1 MSLKI
6 LQETLGRLFDKKN
19 GCPWHAEQSHESL
32 SPYLIEEAYELKGAL
47 AGTDNGALKD
57 ELGDVLLQVLL
68 HAQIA
73 ENQGHFTFDD
83 VCKGLSDKI
92 RQRQPYMF
100 TGEDTSNLTSDDVF
114 RLWLENKE
122 KSKKKAS
129 QDLETPKLPALIA
142 AQKIQGK
149 AASYNFEWR
158 NLTNVL
164 AKIEEELSELKEALQ
179 KKDKAHI
186 KEELG
191 DLLFVLA
198 NLGRYIDIDA
208 EDALQ
213 KANAKFV
220 KRFNGMLADSESQG
234 DEFKKLDSE
243 AMMSLWRA
251 QKRK

>member
-6 LQETLGRLFDKKN
+6 LQKTLERLFDKKS
-19 GCPWHAEQSHESL
+19 GCPWHAEQTHESL
-32 SPYLIEEAYELKGAL
+32 APYLIEESYELKDAL
-47 AGTDNGALKD
+47 DSNDKESMKD

-73 ENQGHFTFDD
+73 EEQGHFTFDD

-122 KSKKKAS
+122 KSKNKTA
-129 QDLETPKLPALIA
+129 DYLDTPKLPALIA
-142 AQKIQGK
+142 AQKIQSK
-149 AASYNFEWR
+149 AATYNFEWR
-158 NLTNVL
+158 NIKNVVT
-164 AKIEEELSELKEALQ
+164 KIEEELGELKEALEE
-179 KKDKAHI
+179 DDTDHI

-220 KRFNGMLADSESQG
+220 KRFNGMLADAKSQEM
-234 DEFKKLDSE
+234 EFKDFNDD